1 MSSACERVKLST
13 VEILTLFQT
22 NVIACLDNLIEIF
35 VDGKERSSLIAF
47 RVGFELIPVQDAMD
61 LFADRILPLSK
72 AITSKSDQFFLD
84 PKKSFKLKV
93 GGIELDWKSIW
104 ESHYLNQDDRA
115 AIWKFM
121 QLFLRLAESYKE

>member
-1 MSSACERVKLST
+1 MSAACERVKLST

-72 AITSKSDQFFLD
+72 AIISKSDQFFLD
-84 PKKSFKLKV
+84 PTKSFKLKV

-115 AIWKFM
+115 AIWNFM
-121 QLFLRLAESYKE
+121 KLFLRLAESYKE